1 MIKLCNL
8 REFHPNECLF
18 HVLDQFLQ
26 VLAILNIGK
35 IRGKHEVDFKL
46 FGHYAELLRQYGKN
60 NVVLHLFLK
69 ENCEIR
75 LSFNRLNIFTCNGN
89 LVSPN
94 LVSQFDSLEDVT
106 ALLH

>member
-75 LSFNRLNIFTCNGN
+75 LFFDRLNIFTCNGN
-89 LVSPN
+89 LISPN
-94 LVSQFDSLEDVT
+94 LVSQFDCLEDVT